1 MAHKEACRPRPVACG
16 PIARLA
22 VCALALAAASS
33 TTMAQEAYPNRP
45 VRIVVGFA
53 AGAFN
58 DIMVRSI
65 APKLGERLGQP
76 IVVDNKPGAGGNI
89 AAEHVAR
96 AVPDGY
102 TLLAAP
108 TSSLAINPFIYS
120 KLPYDPRRDFTAVS
134 HIASFALFLAVAG
147 DLPVKSAAELAA
159 WGKANPAKA
168 NWGSVAPSFDLL
180 MAMFNKSNAVAF
192 ERIPFKSTAETM
204 SALLTGQ
211 VAIAFQD
218 NNSMR
223 AHLATGKVRPL
234 VTLSSQRSP
243 DLPEVPTGVEAGQPD
258 LVFDSLT
265 GIVAPRATPAAA
277 VNRVASAIQAV
288 MKDPEIVARW
298 KTLGMMPVGS
308 TAEAFAATLDD
319 ERKRWEGIQKATG
332 IKLD

>member
-1 MAHKEACRPRPVACG
+1 MGMRNGLLV
-16 PIARLA
+16 RLA
-22 VCALALAAASS
+22 VPALAFALATAVLSGP
-33 TTMAQEAYPNRP
+33 TPAQEAGYPNRP

-96 AVPDGY
+96 AAPDGY

-120 KLPYDPRRDFTAVS
+120 KLPYDPRRDFTPVS
-134 HIASFALFLAVAG
+134 HIANFALFLVAAG
-147 DLPVKSAAELAA
+147 DLPVKSAAELVA

-180 MAMFNKSNAVAF
+180 MAVFNKKSGAAF

-204 SALLTGQ
+204 GALITGQ

-218 NNSMR
+218 HNSMR
-223 AHLATGKVRPL
+223 AHLAGGKVRPL
-234 VTLSSQRSP
+234 LTLSSRRSA
-243 DLPEVPTGVEAGQPD
+243 DLPDVPTGAEAGQPD

-265 GIVAPRATPAAA
+265 GIVAPRATPTAI
-277 VNRVASAIQAV
+277 VKRVSAEIQAV
-288 MKDPEIVARW
+288 MKEPEILARW
-298 KTLGMMPVGS
+298 KSLGMEPVGS
-308 TAEAFAATLDD
+308 TPETFEATLSA
-319 ERKRWEGIQKATG
+319 ELERWEAIQKVTG